1 MEKGWGQADFATPQ
15 GRTSGPQK
23 LVTLQAY
30 TITDQGPH
38 MVRAPLCLPPLLL
51 RSTQTPR

>member
-1 MEKGWGQADFATPQ
+1 MEKGWGQADLAAPQ

-23 LVTLQAY
+23 LLTLQAC

-51 RSTQTPR
+51 WSTQTPR